1 VSNVMPVSNGTD
13 ASGAP
18 ATSEPTAGTASPASA
33 VLSASEVT
41 VRFGGL
47 VALSDVS
54 LEVHA
59 STIVGLVGPNGAGKS
74 TLFAVLSGL
83 LSPAA
88 GRVWLGGDD
97 ITRSSPQVRA
107 RKGMARTFQQPEL
120 FLGLTVRE
128 HLVLAHRVRFA
139 RRRLWQDM
147 VNPRSLL
154 RPSPFETER
163 VDALLEQLG
172 LTRVARAPVAALPLG
187 TSRLVEVGRAL
198 ATQPDVVL
206 LDEPLAGLDM
216 RESENLASVFRRVVD
231 DHERQVSLL
240 MVEHDVATVL
250 ALSSRIYV
258 LDFGELIAS
267 GTPEEVRSNAA
278 VRSAYLGDEDATAAG
293 GAQAG
298 R

>member
-1 VSNVMPVSNGTD
+1 VSNGTSVGRAD
-13 ASGAP
+13 GSGAP
-18 ATSEPTAGTASPASA
+18 AASEPGAGLTSPAKA

-54 LEVHA
+54 LEVPA

-88 GRVWLGGDD
+88 GRVWLGDDD

-154 RPSPFETER
+154 RPPRFETER
-163 VDALLEQLG
+163 VDALLEQLD
-172 LTRVARAPVAALPLG
+172 LTRVARTPVAALPLG

-231 DHERQVSLL
+231 DHDRQVSLL

-293 GAQAG
+293 GAQTG